1 MSESRLTQLQRSISS
16 AILIR
21 TPGGTKEFDP
31 TLCVW
36 GGEKER
42 KREREKRHRFYSIM
56 QFIPVRN
63 VVLKYM
69 RSNVLKICETF
80 LN

>member
-36 GGEKER
+36 GGGGEREKER
-42 KREREKRHRFYSIM
+42 KRKEAPLLQHHAVHSCEKRSPEIHAL
-56 QFIPVRN
+56 QCTKD
-63 VVLKYM
+63 L
-69 RSNVLKICETF
+69 
-80 LN
+80 